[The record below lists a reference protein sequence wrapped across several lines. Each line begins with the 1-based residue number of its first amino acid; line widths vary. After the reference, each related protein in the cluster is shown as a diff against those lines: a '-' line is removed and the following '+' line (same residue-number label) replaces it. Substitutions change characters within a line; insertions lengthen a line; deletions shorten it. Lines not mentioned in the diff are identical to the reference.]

1 MSLITARGCPYQ
13 CQWCS
18 HGVYG
23 QTHRRRKAASVVD
36 ELEWILGRYEPDLL
50 WFADDVFTIHHGW
63 LTQFAA
69 EMKRRDLH
77 IPFECISRA
86 DRINE
91 RVADQLAELDC
102 FRIWIGSESGSQRV
116 LDDMRRG
123 VTVEQVRSA
132 VQMCKA
138 RGIQTGMFLM
148 WGYDG
153 EELEDIHATIQH
165 VKNSN
170 PDIFLTTVAY
180 PIRGTGYFDAVKD
193 RVVSSKA
200 WEEGSDRD
208 FKIRGRHSRR
218 YYQSVDRLLRAEVEL
233 DRLKNSGVSSG
244 DLLVNELNLRIE
256 QAREGM
262 KESAAEV
269 EA

>member
-1 MSLITARGCPYQ
+1 
-13 CQWCS
+13 
-18 HGVYG
+18 
-23 QTHRRRKAASVVD
+23 
-36 ELEWILGRYEPDLL
+36 
-50 WFADDVFTIHHGW
+50 
-63 LTQFAA
+63 
-69 EMKRRDLH
+69 
-77 IPFECISRA
+77 
-86 DRINE
+86 
-91 RVADQLAELDC
+91 
-102 FRIWIGSESGSQRV
+102 
-116 LDDMRRG
+116 
-123 VTVEQVRSA
+123 
-132 VQMCKA
+132 
-138 RGIQTGMFLM
+138 MFLM

-200 WEEGSDRD
+200 WENGPDRD

-233 DRLKNSGVSSG
+233 DRLKSSGVRNG
-244 DLLVNELNLRIE
+244 NLLENELILRIE
-256 QAREGM
+256 EAREGM